1 MDQLLKEL
9 AIYKAPTHLFTLWE
23 ALICITMS
31 FILNLIVAWTY
42 KKTHSGIS
50 YSQSFVHTMVMM
62 GVIVSVIMLII
73 GSNIAR
79 AFSLV
84 GALSII
90 RFRNAVKETKDV
102 GYIFFAMAVGMACGT
117 RFYILGIVSTLMISL
132 MMFLMDMFNFG
143 AKQITESIL
152 KVNSPPD
159 FEVKKLHTCF
169 KKYLSSYSLISV
181 EEGMDGRLKEHVYL
195 ICEKKNKSKK
205 EMMDEILQF
214 NEGNRVS
221 IVYGQQKLDI

>member
-9 AIYKAPTHLFTLWE
+9 AIYKAPTHMFTLWE
-23 ALICITMS
+23 ALICITLA
-31 FILNLIVAWTY
+31 FILNLIVAMTY
-42 KKTHSGIS
+42 KRTHSGIS
-50 YSQSFVHTMVMM
+50 YSQSFVQTMVMM
-62 GVIVSVIMLII
+62 GVIVSVVMLII

-102 GYIFFAMAVGMACGT
+102 GYIFFAMAVGMSCGT
-117 RFYILGIVSTLMISL
+117 RFYLLGILSTVLVCL
-132 MMFLMDMFNFG
+132 MMFLMDVFNFG
-143 AKQITESIL
+143 AKQVTESIL
-152 KVNSPPD
+152 KINLPRTFD
-159 FEVKKLHTCF
+159 IKQLHTCF
-169 KKYLSSYSLISV
+169 KKYLSSYSLISM
-181 EEGMDGRLKEHVYL
+181 EDDLDGKLKEHVYI

-205 EMMDEILQF
+205 ELMDEILGM
-214 NEGNRVS
+214 NKGNKVS